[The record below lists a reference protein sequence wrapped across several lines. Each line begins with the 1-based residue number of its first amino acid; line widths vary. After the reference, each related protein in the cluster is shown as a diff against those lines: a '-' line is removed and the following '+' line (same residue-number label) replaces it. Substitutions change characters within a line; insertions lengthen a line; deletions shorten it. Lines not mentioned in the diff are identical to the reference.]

1 MIMVSCKPLAIDG
14 SHHNKVK
21 VADPRTS
28 FHIQYNIRNVHAQKE
43 SRSVIQKPNPNKI
56 NKFD

>member
-1 MIMVSCKPLAIDG
+1 MSCKPMAIDV

-21 VADPRTS
+21 VAGPRTF

-43 SRSVIQKPNPNKI
+43 SKNVIQKPNPNKV
-56 NKFD
+56 NEYD